1 MTMLR
6 DVFDIPEKVDASDF
20 VLQLV
25 KGVAAAEQT
34 LTDYVVTDALA
45 GAIDDALG
53 LVQRT
58 LAGGT
63 SKGAFVH
70 GSFGSGKSHFMAVLH
85 LLLTGNTQARAL
97 PGLQEVVARRGAV
110 LDANLLAIDY
120 HLLGKKSFE
129 EALFDGY
136 LTTVAA
142 LHPGEALPVL
152 HQSDGLLADAAHLRA
167 SMGEDEFYASLNT
180 TAGTAS
186 GWGARAATW
195 TAQTYEAA
203 AAAPIGDTQRD
214 RLVNAL
220 VATHFRSFRRSGEWL
235 EISAGLR
242 SMTEHARGLGYDG
255 VVLFLDELVLWL
267 AQHLSDTHFIQD
279 EASKVAKLVET
290 EMAALPVPLISFVA
304 RQRDLKEF
312 LAGNTVGAE
321 QLAIGQSFSWWED
334 RFERIVL
341 AAADLPQIVH
351 RRLLTPVSPEAA
363 AEVKRAVDRVHA
375 DPAAWGYL
383 LTDENR
389 SSGADFAL
397 TYPFSPALVDAMIA
411 LSALMQRERTALRLM
426 GELLTTGRDELTVTD
441 VIPVGDLFDVAVLG
455 GGQPLAS
462 DMRQH
467 FANAREFYESKMRPH
482 LLTKHGLT
490 PEAARALPRDHAFRT
505 EDRLAKTLLIAAL
518 APGAPA
524 LRDLTA
530 AKLAA
535 LNYGTITTFIPGQQ
549 AQRVLTIVK
558 EWAAEFGEIH
568 LGDGDNPVISL
579 TLSGVNYD
587 TLLEYAQGEDTDTSR
602 RALLRTMLSSEL
614 SITSLGTLQAEW
626 TTTVVWRGSKRPV
639 DVVFGNVRDET
650 ELTDDALRATG
661 GHWKVVIDFP
671 FDTGDHT
678 PREDLNR
685 LSRLTESGLDTTT
698 LVWLPHFLTPARMAD
713 VGKLVQLEYLL
724 TGERFEQSASRL
736 NPSDRPLARTALD
749 TQRRNLR
756 TRVLE
761 VLSQAYGTAAPSP
774 EHVDTQIQAS
784 ELFTA
789 LTPGISIAPPVV
801 PHLRAGLESA
811 LRQALDAQ
819 YPDHPVFDA
828 VDTEV
833 RRADLAAVLE
843 SARAAIDAGGRID
856 AIERS
861 RATLLRRV
869 ANPLGCGSA
878 RETVYALGPD
888 TFGWLN
894 RFTRWQAE
902 VATAGEVRVAD
913 LRQRLEALGLVP
925 DVQDLLV
932 IVWALLEDREWL
944 RGGTTVPAP
953 GIGQV
958 TADMTL
964 RPARLPGSDDWNR
977 ATRHATALF
986 GAGRQPRLSA
996 AGVARLATE
1005 VRAAVTRFREPAT
1018 RLADTLTQRA
1028 ALLGL
1033 DPNAVDGRLA
1043 TARRA
1048 AALLDAL
1055 ARERD
1060 DTTLLTVLA
1069 GADVPDEPQALARS
1083 MSSAAD
1089 LTAHLATADWDML
1102 ASVRRLPE
1110 DVARPVLAAL
1120 AATARAEELHDKL
1133 APAITAATRE
1143 VREYLLR
1150 QQVAPPRAPI
1160 AEPTRP
1166 EPVGGPE
1173 VERPAPVAV
1182 GPAAPGAPG
1191 GAPVTPPGDA
1201 PPVHPDDIE
1210 LDLDD
1215 AESGLRDLVSTLH
1228 RALRANPGK
1237 RLRVRWW
1244 LE

>member
-20 VLQLV
+20 VLQLQ
-25 KGVAAAEQT
+25 KGVAAAERT
-34 LTDYVVTDALA
+34 LADYVVTDALA
-45 GAIDDALG
+45 AAIDDALG

-58 LAGGT
+58 IEGGS

-85 LLLTGNTQARAL
+85 LLLTGNPQARAL
-97 PGLQEVVARRGAV
+97 PGLQEVVARRSGV

-129 EALFDGY
+129 EALFEGY
-136 LTTVAA
+136 LQTVTR
-142 LHPGEALPVL
+142 LHPDKDVPVL

-167 SMGEDEFYASLNT
+167 SMGDAEFYASLNT
-180 TAGTAS
+180 AAGTSS
-186 GWGARAATW
+186 GWGARATTW
-195 TAQTYEAA
+195 TAETYEAA
-203 AAAPIGDTQRD
+203 AAAPVGDTQRD

-220 VATHFRSFRRSGEWL
+220 VTTHFRSFHRSGEWL

-242 SMTEHARGLGYDG
+242 AMTEHAHGLGYQG

-290 EMAALPVPLISFVA
+290 EMSTLPVPLISFVA

-351 RRLLTPVSPEAA
+351 RRLLTPVNAEAE
-363 AEVKRAVDRVHA
+363 AEVARAVASVHA
-375 DPAAWGYL
+375 DSAAWGYL

-389 SSGADFAL
+389 SSGKDFEL

-426 GELLTTGRDELTVTD
+426 GELLSNGRNELSVTD

-455 GGQPLAS
+455 GGTPLAS

-467 FANAREFYESKMRPH
+467 FANAREFYENKMRPH

-490 PEAARALPRDHAFRT
+490 PAATAGLRRDHAFRT
-505 EDRLAKTLLIAAL
+505 EDRLAKTLLVAAL
-518 APGAPA
+518 APGAPS
-524 LRDLTA
+524 LRELTA

-549 AQRVLTIVK
+549 AQRVMTIVK
-558 EWAAEFGEIH
+558 EWAAEFGEVHI
-568 LGDGDNPVISL
+568 GDGENPVISVTL
-579 TLSGVNYD
+579 TGVNYD
-587 TLLEYAQGEDTDTSR
+587 TLLEYAQGEDNPANR

-614 SITSLGTLQAEW
+614 QIASLGTLQAEW
-626 TTTVVWRGSKRPV
+626 VTHVLWRGSKRPV
-639 DVVFGNVRDET
+639 DVIFGNVRDTT
-650 ELTDDALRATG
+650 ELTDDVLRASAG
-661 GHWKVVIDFP
+661 RWKVVIDFP

-685 LSRLTESGLDTTT
+685 LSRLTEAGLDTTT
-698 LVWLPHFLTPARMAD
+698 LVWLPHFLTPARMTD

-736 NPSDRPLARTALD
+736 NPTDRPLARTALD

-756 TRVLE
+756 SRVLE
-761 VLSQAYGTAAPSP
+761 VLSQAYGTSTPSP
-774 EHVDTQIQAS
+774 EHVDTQLQAS
-784 ELFTA
+784 EVFTA
-789 LTPGISIAPPVV
+789 LTPGVVIAPPVT
-801 PHLRAGLESA
+801 PTLRGGLESA
-811 LRQALDAQ
+811 LRQALDVQ
-819 YPDHPVFDA
+819 YPEHPKFDGI
-828 VDTEV
+828 DTEV
-833 RRADLAAVLE
+833 RRADLTAVLD
-843 SARAAIDAGGRID
+843 SARSAIDAGGRLD
-856 AIERS
+856 GIERS
-861 RATLLRRV
+861 RASLLRRI

-878 RETVYALGPD
+878 RETVYALGLD
-888 TFGWLN
+888 TFAWLN
-894 RFTRWQAE
+894 HFTRWKADAG
-902 VATAGEVRVAD
+902 ATGELRVSD
-913 LRQRLEALGLVP
+913 LRRRLEPFGMVTE
-925 DVQDLLV
+925 VQDLL
-932 IVWALLEDREWL
+932 ILVWALLEDREWL
-944 RGGTTVPAP
+944 RGGTQIPAP

-958 TADMTL
+958 TPDMAL
-964 RPARLPGSDDWNR
+964 RPARLPSAEDWTR
-977 ATRHATALF
+977 AGQHAAVLF
-986 GAGRQPRLSA
+986 GVGRQPRLSA

-1005 VRAAVTRFREPAT
+1005 VRAAVGRLREPVV
-1018 RLADTLTQRA
+1018 RLAETLTARA
-1028 ALLGL
+1028 DLLGL
-1033 DPNAVDGRLA
+1033 DPGAVTGRLV

-1048 AALLDAL
+1048 SGLLGTL

-1069 GADVPDEPQALARS
+1069 AADIPDEPQPLARS
-1083 MSSAAD
+1083 MSSATE
-1089 LTAHLATADWDML
+1089 LGAHLAAADWDML
-1102 ASVRRLPE
+1102 ASGRRIPAH
-1110 DVARPVLAAL
+1110 VAEPIFGTLAEA
-1120 AATARAEELHDKL
+1120 ARAEELHVRL
-1133 APAITAATRE
+1133 APAVTAATAAI
-1143 VREYLLR
+1143 REYLLT
-1150 QQVAPPRAPI
+1150 PG
-1160 AEPTRP
+1160 
-1166 EPVGGPE
+1166 PV
-1173 VERPAPVAV
+1173 VD
-1182 GPAAPGAPG
+1182 
-1191 GAPVTPPGDA
+1191 VTPPVTSTTEQRQPLVDVPRPQA
-1201 PPVHPDDIE
+1201 VHPDPSDATHPARDPQHPDE
-1210 LDLDD
+1210 VDLNL
-1215 AESGLRDLVSTLH
+1215 ASGERGLRDLMSTLH
-1228 RALRANPGK
+1228 AALRDNPGK
-1237 RLRVRWW
+1237 RLKIRWW